1 MALKELKMLKTIL
14 LAATALIAAAG
25 ATGASAKTIL
35 FSSFDNVANAPS
47 AGGFRIYTAGTV
59 VDGWTAGANGL
70 ELQASAAGAPF
81 SSPNHVELDTAANSS
96 MFVNL
101 GAGKYKV
108 SYFYSPRPNRT
119 ASSNTITL
127 SIGNTLLDTIG
138 LVGGSTT
145 AWTQRTVEFTSTTR
159 GNLTF
164 AAAGTSDGHGGYLDN
179 ITVSAVPE
187 ASTWAML
194 ILGFGLAGYSLR
206 RNNRAAIA

>member
-1 MALKELKMLKTIL
+1 MLKTIL

-25 ATGASAKTIL
+25 TTGASAKTIL
-35 FSSFDNVANAPS
+35 FSSFDNVANAPT

-81 SSPNHVELDTAANSS
+81 SSPNHVELDTTANSS

-101 GAGKYKV
+101 GAGNYKV
-108 SYFYSPRPNRT
+108 SYFYSPRINLP

-127 SIGNTLLDTIG
+127 SIGNTLLDTITST
-138 LVGGSTT
+138 GGATT
-145 AWTQRTVEFTSTTR
+145 AWTNRTVKFRTS
-159 GNLTF
+159 GGALTF
-164 AAAGTSDGHGGYLDN
+164 AAAGTSDSRGGYLDN
-179 ITVSAVPE
+179 ITISAVPE

-206 RNNRAAIA
+206 RNSRAAIA